1 MFGVE
6 RRAEGD
12 ERAHDQHCGQRYVV
26 WLDHSAHRAEGTGVA
41 AWTGTCL
48 ARGQIPA
55 SMDQHGIHMHVCA
68 VYLPVLT
75 DGAPHSDYL
84 HSCQT
89 LFKP

>member
-12 ERAHDQHCGQRYVV
+12 ERAHDQHCGQRDVV
-26 WLDHSAHRAEGTGVA
+26 WLDLRAHRAEGTGVA

-48 ARGQIPA
+48 ARGQILT

-68 VYLPVLT
+68 VYLPVL
-75 DGAPHSDYL
+75 PHDTPHTDYL

-89 LFKP
+89 IFKP